1 MNALRRVAVFA
12 IPAVLYFA
20 VRPFTDSDAVALAI
34 AGALPLAYQMIV
46 VLVGRRVDG
55 WAAVS
60 GIGFV
65 LACVVSALAGG
76 SSLPLKLHEAGITFV
91 LGLVLLAA
99 ALIQRPIPLGRLLKA
114 PTNDSALGALIG
126 AFLVLHALL
135 HLALAIVLPT
145 SAYVVA
151 GRLINWGTL
160 AVGAILLWTYLRR
173 LRATAAG
180 AAS

>member
-1 MNALRRVAVFA
+1 MSVLRRVAVFA
-12 IPAVLYFA
+12 IPAALYFA

-34 AGALPLAYQMIV
+34 AGAVALAYQMIV
-46 VLVGRRVDG
+46 VLVRRRIDG
-55 WAAVS
+55 WAVVS

-65 LACVVSALAGG
+65 LACVVSAIAGG

-91 LGLVLLAA
+91 LGLVLLVA
-99 ALIQRPIPLGRLLKA
+99 ALIGRPIPLERLLKA
-114 PTNDSALGALIG
+114 PTRDAALGALIG

-145 SAYVVA
+145 STYVVA

-160 AVGAILLWTYLRR
+160 AIGAAVLSIYLRR
-173 LRATAAG
+173 LRTTAAG

>member
-12 IPAVLYFA
+12 IPVVLYFA
-20 VRPFTDSDAVALAI
+20 VRPFTNSDA
-34 AGALPLAYQMIV
+34 
-46 VLVGRRVDG
+46 
-55 WAAVS
+55 
-60 GIGFV
+60 
-65 LACVVSALAGG
+65 
-76 SSLPLKLHEAGITFV
+76 
-91 LGLVLLAA
+91 
-99 ALIQRPIPLGRLLKA
+99 
-114 PTNDSALGALIG
+114 ALGALIG

-145 SAYVVA
+145 STYVVA

-160 AVGAILLWTYLRR
+160 AVGAVLLWTYLRR

>member
-55 WAAVS
+55 WAAMS
-60 GIGFV
+60 GIG
-65 LACVVSALAGG
+65 
-76 SSLPLKLHEAGITFV
+76 FV

-145 SAYVVA
+145 STYVVA